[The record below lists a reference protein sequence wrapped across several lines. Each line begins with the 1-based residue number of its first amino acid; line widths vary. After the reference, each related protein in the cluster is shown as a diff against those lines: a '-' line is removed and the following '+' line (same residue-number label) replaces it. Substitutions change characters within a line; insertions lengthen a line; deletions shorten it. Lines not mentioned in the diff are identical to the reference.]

1 MDSPAS
7 HILGNGLY
15 IHSGYGIAIG
25 DKPKN
30 PKGGIF
36 IIDGSEQ

>member
-1 MDSPAS
+1 MTLLGHETGGGGRHGAS
-7 HILGNGLY
+7 N
-15 IHSGYGIAIG
+15 IAIG